1 MNFNKRI
8 DELNTNLV
16 LQETKLLLCIDN
28 LKELILKTDSISVN
42 YFRFHLNELQHLKN
56 EYNTIYIQ
64 LKTFTDYQSGVKT

>member
-8 DELNTNLV
+8 EELNTNLV
-16 LQETKLLLCIDN
+16 LQETKILLCIDN
-28 LKELILKTDSISVN
+28 LKELIFKTDSISVN

-64 LKTFTDYQSGVKT
+64 LKTLTAYKSGVKT